1 MDYDS
6 LIKENEWLIYS
17 LIKKYPNY
25 NKEDLYQAGI
35 IGIIKAYKKY
45 NSNIGIKFS
54 TYAYK
59 YILGEIIKCISEQR
73 NIQVSEDYISI
84 SKRYLQVKKLLTDKY
99 NREATFKEICEFM
112 QMDESALI
120 SILESVL
127 FTKSID
133 DSMYN
138 YGNDIRNEIDTK
150 ILLESEI
157 NSLDEFD
164 RSIILCRYYADKTQS
179 ETAEVMGISQVKVSR
194 QEKLILSKMKKDLC
208 I

>member
-1 MDYDS
+1 MKVIYLIIVMIFLKERFINMDYDS

-99 NREATFKEICEFM
+99 NREATFKEICEVL
-112 QMDESALI
+112 DVSES
-120 SILESVL
+120 
-127 FTKSID
+127 
-133 DSMYN
+133 
-138 YGNDIRNEIDTK
+138 R
-150 ILLESEI
+150 
-157 NSLDEFD
+157 
-164 RSIILCRYYADKTQS
+164 
-179 ETAEVMGISQVKVSR
+179 ISQLHGKANLR
-194 QEKLILSKMKKDLC
+194 LRAKLTNLRKGI